1 MWLEEVRVG
10 IETEKEGWLGQS
22 HRALPAGK
30 GAGEMESR
38 AGEEAIVF
46 RQPRNNGALDQPG
59 SQR

>member
-1 MWLEEVRVG
+1 MG

-38 AGEEAIVF
+38 ASEEAIVF
-46 RQPRNNGALDQPG
+46 GQPRNNGALDQPG